1 VGTCIDDDFPVTGP
15 KKTNQRA
22 VQDAK
27 NVKRLKPVKSKRHKL
42 HKT

>member
-1 VGTCIDDDFPVTGP
+1 VGTCIDDDFPVKGAKKNEP
-15 KKTNQRA
+15 KGSARC
-22 VQDAK
+22 K